1 MIIDRESFTDIAQ
14 HLERASSGLLAAAS
28 GLSHMCPQNAPQSS
42 RAMLHWLDL
51 VEALMAV
58 NGEIT
63 ALEGILRGV
72 LEANCEEECAR
83 ATAAGPARKPS

>member
-28 GLSHMCPQNAPQSS
+28 GLSQVCPQGSQSANP
-42 RAMLHWLDL
+42 AMLRWLAV
-51 VEALMAV
+51 VEALLQV

-63 ALEGILRGV
+63 ALESILRGL
-72 LEANCEEECAR
+72 LEANCDEERTRTDFDR
-83 ATAAGPARKPS
+83 AGRKPC